1 MNNQLKGVVQ
11 KNTASASQNKF
22 MSKSPNPQ
30 NKMMTNTGYGK
41 FKGLQG
47 GGAVNQAGASSANMY
62 ARGGTAQGTF

>member
-1 MNNQLKGVVQ
+1 
-11 KNTASASQNKF
+11 

-41 FKGLQG
+41 FKGLNG
-47 GGAVNQAGASSANMY
+47 NGAAVNQAGASSANMY